1 MRSAMLNIIKMAF
14 RDLGRNRRRSFFSA
28 LALGLGLV
36 LLLFMAGVIQWE
48 IRDSTD
54 KTIRL
59 QSGHLQVRAKTYNE
73 DKTSLAWSDL
83 IADPE
88 AVAAQI
94 ATLAPVEVA
103 TPRLYASGIVVSGD
117 ASLGVRIIGI
127 DPASPAN
134 APFRDGMVS
143 GQFISASDTSGV
155 LIGKTLADKMGLKD
169 GDSTTLLVNTSNGSV
184 DQQTFT
190 IRGIYSTG
198 TPGYDESTVFLPMA
212 KAQAFSQA
220 GNHASTIYILL
231 KDRAQ
236 TSAVVAALQTSQ
248 YQVLTFEDMNP
259 LIVLIDTYANSFMIV
274 LYLIVLAVTATV
286 IVNTLV
292 MSVFERTRE
301 IGILAAVGMKSSS
314 IMAMFFV
321 ESCFLAFGGIIFG
334 LVLGAPLISWIGGI
348 GIPIGNMGITG
359 LLFGDRIY
367 AILTVQDS
375 ITLSLLALIVSL
387 VAALYPAL
395 LAARMEP
402 VEALHSSQ

>member
-1 MRSAMLNIIKMAF
+1 MLNIIKMAF

-28 LALGLGLV
+28 LALGLGLS
-36 LLLFMAGVIQWE
+36 LLLLMAGVIQWE

-54 KTIRL
+54 KTVRL

-83 IADPE
+83 IENPD

-94 ATLAPVEVA
+94 ATLAPVAVA

-127 DPASPAN
+127 EPASAAN
-134 APFRDGMVS
+134 APFRDGIVS
-143 GQFISASDTSGV
+143 GQFISADDTSGL
-155 LIGKTLADKMGLKD
+155 LIGKTLADKLGLGS
-169 GDSTTLLVNTSNGSV
+169 GDTITLLVNTSNGSV
-184 DQQTFT
+184 EQQIFT
-190 IRGIYSTG
+190 IRGIYSTD
-198 TPGYDESTVFLPMA
+198 TPSYDESTVFLPMA

-220 GNHASTIYILL
+220 GNHASAIFILL
-231 KDRAQ
+231 KDRSQ
-236 TSAVVAALQTSQ
+236 TDAVAAALQSNQ
-248 YQVLTFEDMNP
+248 YQVLTFDQMNP
-259 LIVLIDTYANSFMIV
+259 LIVTLDTYANSFMIV
-274 LYLIVLAVTATV
+274 LYLIVLAITATV

-321 ESCFLAFGGIIFG
+321 ESVFLAVGGILLG
-334 LVLGAPLISWIGGI
+334 LAVGAPLVSWVGSV

-359 LLFGDRIY
+359 LLFGDRIH
-367 AILTVQDS
+367 AILTLNDS
-375 ITLSLLALIVSL
+375 ITLSLLALFVSL
-387 VAALYPAL
+387 LAALYPAI

-402 VEALHSSQ
+402 VEALHGAQ

>member
-1 MRSAMLNIIKMAF
+1 MLNIIKMAY

-28 LALGLGLV
+28 LALGLGLS
-36 LLLFMAGVIQWE
+36 LLLLMAGIIQWE

-54 KTIRL
+54 KSVRL

-83 IADPE
+83 IENPE

-94 ATLAPVEVA
+94 ASLAPVEVA

-143 GQFISASDTSGV
+143 GQFINADDTSGL
-155 LIGKTLADKMGLKD
+155 LIGKTLADKMGLGS
-169 GDSTTLLVNTSNGSV
+169 GDTTTLLVNTSNGSV
-184 DQQTFT
+184 EQQTFT

-198 TPGYDESTVFLPMA
+198 TPAYDESTVFLPMA

-220 GNHASTIYILL
+220 GNHASVIFILL
-231 KDRAQ
+231 KDRSQ
-236 TSAVVAALQTSQ
+236 TDAVAAALQSSQ
-248 YQVLTFEDMNP
+248 YEVLTFDQMNP
-259 LIVLIDTYANSFMIV
+259 LIVTLDTYANSFMFV
-274 LYLIVLAVTATV
+274 LYLIVLAITVTV

-321 ESCFLAFGGIIFG
+321 ESAFLAVGGILLG
-334 LVLGAPLISWIGGI
+334 LVVGAPLVSWVGSV

-367 AILTVQDS
+367 TILTIQDS
-375 ITLSLLALIVSL
+375 ITLSLLALFVSL
-387 VAALYPAL
+387 LAALYPAS

-402 VEALHSSQ
+402 VEALHSGQ

>member
-1 MRSAMLNIIKMAF
+1 MAF

-28 LALGLGLV
+28 LALGLGLS
-36 LLLFMAGVIQWE
+36 LLLLMAGVIQWE

-54 KTIRL
+54 KTVRL

-83 IADPE
+83 IENPD

-94 ATLAPVEVA
+94 ATLAPVAVA

-127 DPASPAN
+127 EPASAAN
-134 APFRDGMVS
+134 APFRDGIVS
-143 GQFISASDTSGV
+143 GQFISADDTSGL
-155 LIGKTLADKMGLKD
+155 LIGKTLADKLGLGS
-169 GDSTTLLVNTSNGSV
+169 GDTITLLVNTSNGSV
-184 DQQTFT
+184 DQQIFT
-190 IRGIYSTG
+190 IRGIYSTD
-198 TPGYDESTVFLPMA
+198 TPSYDESTVFLPMA

-220 GNHASTIYILL
+220 GNHASAIFILL
-231 KDRAQ
+231 KDRSQ
-236 TSAVVAALQTSQ
+236 TDAVAAALQSSQ
-248 YQVLTFEDMNP
+248 YQVLTFDQMNP
-259 LIVLIDTYANSFMIV
+259 LIVTLDTYANSFMIV
-274 LYLIVLAVTATV
+274 LYLIVLAITATV

-321 ESCFLAFGGIIFG
+321 ESVFLAVGGILLG
-334 LVLGAPLISWIGGI
+334 LAVGAPLVSWVGSV

-359 LLFGDRIY
+359 LLFGDRIH
-367 AILTVQDS
+367 AILTLNDS
-375 ITLSLLALIVSL
+375 ITLSLLALFVSL
-387 VAALYPAL
+387 LAALYPAI

-402 VEALHSSQ
+402 VEALHGAQ

>member
-1 MRSAMLNIIKMAF
+1 MLNIIKMAF

-83 IADPE
+83 IENPE

-94 ATLAPVEVA
+94 ASLAPVQVA

-143 GQFISASDTSGV
+143 GQFISANDTSGL
-155 LIGKTLADKMGLKD
+155 LIGKTLADKMGLGD
-169 GDSTTLLVNTSNGSV
+169 GDSTTLLINTSNGSV

-198 TPGYDESTVFLPMA
+198 TPGYDESAVFLPLA
-212 KAQAFSQA
+212 KAQTFAQA
-220 GNHASTIYILL
+220 GNHASVIFILL
-231 KDRAQ
+231 KDRQQ
-236 TSAVVAALQTSQ
+236 TNAVVAALQTSQ
-248 YQVLTFEDMNP
+248 YEVLTFEQMNP
-259 LIVLIDTYANSFMIV
+259 LIVTLDTYANSFMIV

-321 ESCFLAFGGIIFG
+321 ESCLLAFGGIILG
-334 LVLGAPLISWIGGI
+334 LALGVPLVSWLGGI

-367 AILTVQDS
+367 TILTIQDS
-375 ITLSLLALIVSL
+375 ITLSLLALIVSVL
-387 VAALYPAL
+387 AALYPAS

-402 VEALHSSQ
+402 VEALHSGQ

>member
-1 MRSAMLNIIKMAF
+1 MLNIIKMAY

-28 LALGLGLV
+28 LALGLGLS
-36 LLLFMAGVIQWE
+36 LLLLMAGIIQWE

-54 KTIRL
+54 KSVRL

-83 IADPE
+83 IENPE

-94 ATLAPVEVA
+94 ASLAPVQVA

-143 GQFISASDTSGV
+143 GQFITADDSSGL
-155 LIGKTLADKMGLKD
+155 LIGKTLADKMGLGS
-169 GDSTTLLVNTSNGSV
+169 GDTITLLVNTSNGSV
-184 DQQTFT
+184 EQQTFT

-198 TPGYDESTVFLPMA
+198 TPAYDESTVFLPMA

-220 GNHASTIYILL
+220 GNHASVIFILL
-231 KDRAQ
+231 KDRSQ
-236 TSAVVAALQTSQ
+236 TDAVAAALQSSQ
-248 YQVLTFEDMNP
+248 YEVLTFDQMNP
-259 LIVLIDTYANSFMIV
+259 LIVTLDTYANSFMFV
-274 LYLIVLAVTATV
+274 LYLIVLAITATV

-314 IMAMFFV
+314 IMAMFFI
-321 ESCFLAFGGIIFG
+321 ESAFLAVGGILLG
-334 LVLGAPLISWIGGI
+334 LVVGAPLVSWVGSV

-367 AILTVQDS
+367 TILTIQDS
-375 ITLSLLALIVSL
+375 VTLSLLALFVSL
-387 VAALYPAL
+387 LAALYPAS

-402 VEALHSSQ
+402 VEALHSGQ

>member
-1 MRSAMLNIIKMAF
+1 MEQPLS
-14 RDLGRNRRRSFFSA
+14 GRVYIPDTSA
-28 LALGLGLV
+28 L
-36 LLLFMAGVIQWE
+36 IE
-48 IRDSTD
+48 
-54 KTIRL
+54 
-59 QSGHLQVRAKTYNE
+59 N
-73 DKTSLAWSDL
+73 
-83 IADPE
+83 PE

-94 ATLAPVEVA
+94 ASLAPVQVA

-143 GQFISASDTSGV
+143 GQFITADDSSGL
-155 LIGKTLADKMGLKD
+155 LIGKTLADKMGLGS
-169 GDSTTLLVNTSNGSV
+169 GDTITLLVNTSNGSV
-184 DQQTFT
+184 EQQTFT

-198 TPGYDESTVFLPMA
+198 TPAYDESTVFLPMA

-220 GNHASTIYILL
+220 GNHASVIFILL
-231 KDRAQ
+231 KDRSQ
-236 TSAVVAALQTSQ
+236 TDAVAAALQSSQ
-248 YQVLTFEDMNP
+248 YEVLTFDQMNP
-259 LIVLIDTYANSFMIV
+259 LIVTLDTYANSFMFV
-274 LYLIVLAVTATV
+274 LYLIVLAITATV

-314 IMAMFFV
+314 IMAMFFI
-321 ESCFLAFGGIIFG
+321 ESAFLAVGGILLG
-334 LVLGAPLISWIGGI
+334 LVVGAPLVSWVGSV

-367 AILTVQDS
+367 TILTIQDS
-375 ITLSLLALIVSL
+375 VTLSLLALFVSL
-387 VAALYPAL
+387 LAALYPAS

-402 VEALHSSQ
+402 VEALHSGQ

>member
-1 MRSAMLNIIKMAF
+1 MLNIIKMAF

>member
-1 MRSAMLNIIKMAF
+1 MLNIIKMAY

-28 LALGLGLV
+28 LALGLGLS
-36 LLLFMAGVIQWE
+36 LLLLMAGIIQWE

-54 KTIRL
+54 KSVRL

-83 IADPE
+83 IENPE

-94 ATLAPVEVA
+94 ASLAPVQVA

-143 GQFISASDTSGV
+143 GQFITADDSSGL
-155 LIGKTLADKMGLKD
+155 LIGKTLADKMGLGS
-169 GDSTTLLVNTSNGSV
+169 GDTITLLVNTSNGSV
-184 DQQTFT
+184 EQQTFT

-198 TPGYDESTVFLPMA
+198 TPAYDESTVFLPMA

-220 GNHASTIYILL
+220 GNHASVIFILL
-231 KDRAQ
+231 KDRSQ
-236 TSAVVAALQTSQ
+236 TDAVAAALQSSQ
-248 YQVLTFEDMNP
+248 YEVLTFDQMNP
-259 LIVLIDTYANSFMIV
+259 LIVTLDTYANSFMFV
-274 LYLIVLAVTATV
+274 LYLIVLAITVTV

-321 ESCFLAFGGIIFG
+321 ESAFLAVGGILLG
-334 LVLGAPLISWIGGI
+334 LVVGAPLVSWVGSV

-367 AILTVQDS
+367 TILTIQDS
-375 ITLSLLALIVSL
+375 ITLSLLALFVSL
-387 VAALYPAL
+387 LAALYPAS

-402 VEALHSSQ
+402 VEALHSGQ